1 MSDSAADR
9 KPDPLETVLAGLRA
23 LVFLYLFLLAI
34 GLMGGAF
41 KLLGAGFAKALV
53 TSTSHPVIG
62 LFIGVLATSIAQS
75 SSLTTSIVVS
85 LVAGGTL
92 PPALAIPVVMGA
104 NIGTSVTNLIVSLGH
119 LTRSNEFERAFSAA
133 TVHDIFNWFSVA
145 IFLPLEIFTGFLTK
159 LSTWLATLIG
169 GTAELELHSPT
180 KLVTKPVINWIR
192 DLLLQWGL
200 SDALTAALLLALSGV
215 VLFVSL
221 TQLTRT
227 MKGIL
232 LARLQPVLSSEIA
245 RRSFV
250 GLLFGVLFTV
260 LVQSSSVTTSLLV
273 PMAAAGVLSLEQV
286 YPITLGANVGTT
298 VTALLAASVGNVSGL
313 AIALAHLLFNI
324 SGIVVFFANPFT
336 RNMIPRLAR
345 AFAAAA
351 TQSRIIVAIFIL
363 GAFFILPGLVILM
376 ERVL

>member
-1 MSDSAADR
+1 MSDSAADQN
-9 KPDPLETVLAGLRA
+9 PGCLETVLAGVRA

-34 GLMGGAF
+34 GLMGSAF

-53 TSTSHPVIG
+53 TSTSNPVIG

-85 LVAGGTL
+85 LVSGGTL
-92 PPALAIPVVMGA
+92 TPALAIPVVMGA

-119 LTRSNEFERAFSAA
+119 LTRSSDFERAFAAA
-133 TVHDIFNWFSVA
+133 TVHDIFNWFCVVLL
-145 IFLPLEIFTGFLTK
+145 LPLEIATGFLTRV
-159 LSTWLATLIG
+159 STWLATLIG
-169 GTAELELHSPT
+169 GTAGLELHSPT
-180 KLVTKPVINWIR
+180 KLMTKPVIGWVQ
-192 DLLLQWGL
+192 DLFINWGL
-200 SDALTAALLLALSGV
+200 SHTIVAVLLLALSGV
-215 VLFVSL
+215 LLFVSL
-221 TQLTRT
+221 TQLTKT

-232 LARLQPVLSSEIA
+232 LSRLQPVLSSELA
-245 RRSFV
+245 RRSLI
-250 GLLFGVLFTV
+250 GLLFGVFFTV

-286 YPITLGANVGTT
+286 FPITLGANVGTT

-313 AIALAHLLFNI
+313 AIAFAHLTFNI
-324 SGIVVFFANPFT
+324 MGILIFFANPWT
-336 RNMIPRLAR
+336 RGLIPRLAR

-363 GAFFILPGLVILM
+363 GAFFIVPGLVILV
-376 ERVL
+376 ERMF